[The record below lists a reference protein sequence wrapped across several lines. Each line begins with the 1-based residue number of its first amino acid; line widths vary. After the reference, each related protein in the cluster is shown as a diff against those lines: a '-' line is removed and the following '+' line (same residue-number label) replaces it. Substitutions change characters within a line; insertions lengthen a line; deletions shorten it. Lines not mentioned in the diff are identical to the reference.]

1 MRRLCFL
8 LTTIACAVA
17 PAAASAATI
26 GLEGDTY
33 VLRGDPG
40 PDAISLRGDDDNLIV
55 FSGAAPAA
63 AAMGCSTS
71 MWDNDAHCPHRP
83 VRVEGGEGNDTL
95 GIELT
100 MPAVPIT
107 ILGGGGDDKIT
118 GTDGASTLDGGPG
131 NDTVSGGG
139 GADIVLGGEGDDEVS
154 GDGFTSASP
163 DVIDGGPG
171 SDRAGVGSWSNNSG
185 GAPTPMIT
193 VSLDG
198 VANDGRPGEGDNVTG
213 IEQIKINSSATLSAG
228 AEAVDFEIPS
238 NAGVAP
244 SKLVGSPQAD
254 RLKAAHGADEID
266 GGAGDDNLEGGYGN
280 DTITGGAGRD
290 TINADASGGCDI
302 FVCNAP
308 VGNDTVLARDGEA
321 DSIDC
326 GVGTDRAVVDA
337 IDTVANCETVERG
350 EVSGPTPPGGRPGSK
365 AKTCKVPKITRGTK
379 LSTARAK
386 LKKAKC
392 KTKTVRVKSRKVR
405 KGRVVKLSKKA
416 GAKVKTTAKVTI
428 YVSRGR
434 R

>member
-1 MRRLCFL
+1 MRRLCILPIAL
-8 LTTIACAVA
+8 LACAIA
-17 PAAASAATI
+17 PSAASAVT
-26 GLEGDTY
+26 LTVEGDTY

-40 PDAISLRGDDDNLIV
+40 PDAISLRGDNDGRIE
-55 FSGAAPAA
+55 FTGMGPTAPA
-63 AAMGCSTS
+63 GCTTS
-71 MWDNDAHCPHRP
+71 MWDSNAHCQPGP
-83 VRVEGGEGNDTL
+83 VRVEGGGGNDTL

-100 MPAVPIT
+100 MPTVAIT
-107 ILGGGGDDKIT
+107 ILGGEGDDKIT
-118 GTDGASTLDGGPG
+118 GHTGASTLDGGPG
-131 NDTVSGGG
+131 NDSVTGGG
-139 GADIVLGGEGDDEVS
+139 GPDTVLGGEGDDEVS

-171 SDRAGVGSWSNNSG
+171 TDRAGIGSWSNNSSG
-185 GAPTPMIT
+185 PPTPMIT

-198 VANDGRPGEGDNVTG
+198 AANDGRPGEGDNVTSL
-213 IEQIKINSSATLSAG
+213 EQIKINSSATLIAG
-228 AEAVDFEIPS
+228 AEAADFEIPS
-238 NAGVAP
+238 NAGAVP

-266 GGAGDDNLEGGYGN
+266 GGAGDDTLEGGYGN
-280 DTITGGAGRD
+280 DTITGGPGRD
-290 TINADASGGCDI
+290 TINADASGGCDF

-350 EVSGPTPPGGRPGSK
+350 TAGGPTPPGGGGTTG
-365 AKTCKVPKITRGTK
+365 ANTCKVPKISRGTK
-379 LSTARAK
+379 LSTARSK

-392 KTKTVRVKSRKVR
+392 ATRTVKVKSRKVR
-405 KGRVVKLSKKA
+405 KGRVVKLSKKP
-416 GAKVKTTAKVTI
+416 GARVKTTTKVTI